1 MKVLLVEDDASLR
14 EGMGEIIA
22 ELAEVRAV
30 GTEDEALAALREER
44 FDLVLTDLRI
54 AGREQGGRAVL
65 EAARRRQQ
73 AVAIVSAAAP
83 DDVSRTLRPF
93 VPDAVLVKPFQ
104 LDDMLTLVER
114 FLGARRALERLAAA
128 RMVPPEDAW
137 TEHASG
143 VRVAAGGPVGP
154 EASEVEGATT
164 TWVRMAP
171 DSGFTWRPDGPGR
184 EGVLLVEGDME
195 VDGERHTAPRFL
207 FVGVGQS
214 PRAHSRQGCLAVT
227 LVLRG

>member
-30 GTEDEALAALREER
+30 GTEGEALAALREDR
-44 FDLVLTDLRI
+44 FDLVITDLRI

-65 EAARRRQQ
+65 EAARHRQQ

-83 DDVSRTLRPF
+83 DDVSRTLRPWL
-93 VPDAVLVKPFQ
+93 PDATLVKPFQ

-114 FLGARRALERLAAA
+114 YLGVRRALERLAEGRA
-128 RMVPPEDAW
+128 VPPEDAW
-137 TEHASG
+137 TEHAPG
-143 VRVAAGGPVGP
+143 VRVAAAGPLDD
-154 EASEVEGATT
+154 EASRVEGATT
-164 TWVRMAP
+164 WIRMAP

-184 EGVLLVEGDME
+184 EGVLLLEGDVE
-195 VDGERHTAPRFL
+195 LDGERHTAPRYL
-207 FVGVGQS
+207 FVGSGQA
-214 PRAHSRQGCLAVT
+214 PEARSRQGCLAIT
-227 LVLRG
+227 LALRE